1 MIVRR
6 VVQHSRSLHRTTNV
20 FKTCKQRDRRGHG
33 VSPHHVRVDEDS
45 RCAVTSRRFA
55 RTARRRFARPH
66 RPRSQEMS
74 NCRPVLIR
82 TTSRLELPRPD
93 ISDVCMYVRLRGRD
107 SFATNINAM
116 TTERDPDLNARRRE
130 ISAVKVTALVK
141 SKQASIRVKRRV
153 IQPKPIS

>member
-6 VVQHSRSLHRTTNV
+6 VVQHFRSLHRTTNV
-20 FKTCKQRDRRGHG
+20 FKICKQRDRRGHG

-45 RCAVTSRRFA
+45 RCAITSRRFA

-66 RPRSQEMS
+66 RPRNQEIS
-74 NCRPVLIR
+74 NCRPVFELIR
-82 TTSRLELPRPD
+82 TTSRLELPRLG

-107 SFATNINAM
+107 SFATNAM
-116 TTERDPDLNARRRE
+116 TAERDPDMNARRRE
-130 ISAVKVTALVK
+130 IDAVKVTALVK
-141 SKQASIRVKRRV
+141 SKQASIRVKSHV